1 MKKHETTFMYIGF
14 AAIGLLLVGLAG
26 WYFFISRQTADLE
39 TLRESRGFDIGVP
52 SFGGT
57 RGSTA
62 ENIEGG
68 FGLAPSSEQPS
79 AQEGEEP
86 RAPRFWRV
94 STSPIAGAG
103 FVMIDSVPVL
113 RYVERSTGHVFDVNP
128 MTGTITRRTN
138 RLIPKV
144 YEAIVGPHD
153 AVIHR
158 TITAD
163 GERETFVGQLATTTV
178 DGFTPLT
185 GTDLGPDVRDIG
197 FTKSGIVFLSATESG
212 ATQLIEA
219 AIDGSKP
226 VEKRLLSAGDFKLES
241 LVDGRTILTERPAS
255 GIPGYAYEAGT
266 TLIPLARAV
275 PGLTLAARASS
286 TAVIIGADDG
296 SKLSLAVRPTR
307 DASLVPLDLATVADK
322 CVWMPGTSLTAYCA
336 VPRTLQPLGYLTN
349 WHRGTIHTSDSWHLV
364 DVGAGKT
371 EKFFEIRED
380 DAIDVERPI
389 TDEGGNYIAFIN
401 ARDKSLWLLRIIE

>member
-14 AAIGLLLVGLAG
+14 AAIGLLILGLAG

-52 SFGGT
+52 SFAGS

-68 FGLAPSSEQPS
+68 FGFAPSTESPAE
-79 AQEGEEP
+79 EGEEP

-94 STSPIAGAG
+94 STSPVAGAG
-103 FVMIDSVPVL
+103 FVQVGPTQIL
-113 RYVERSTGHVFDVNP
+113 RYVERSTGHIFDVDP
-128 MTGTITRRTN
+128 LTGVVTRRTN

-144 YEAIVGPHD
+144 YEALIGPNDTVVH
-153 AVIHR
+153 H
-158 TITAD
+158 TITDA

-185 GTDLGPDVRDIG
+185 GTDLGPAVRDIAL
-197 FTKSGIVFLSATESG
+197 TKSGILFLSETESG

-219 AIDGSKP
+219 EIDGSKP
-226 VEKRLLSAGDFKLES
+226 VERRVLSAGDFRLES
-241 LVDGRTILTERPAS
+241 LSDGRAILTEHPAS
-255 GIPGYAYEAGT
+255 GIPGYSYEAGS
-266 TLIPLARAV
+266 TLIPLARAI

-286 TAVIIGADDG
+286 TAVLIGRDDG
-296 SKLSLAVRPTR
+296 SKLSLAVRPTK
-307 DASLVPLDLATVADK
+307 DASLVPLDLATIADK
-322 CVWMPGTSLTAYCA
+322 CVWMPGISLTAYCA
-336 VPRTLQPLGYLTN
+336 VPRTLPTLGFLTN
-349 WHRGTIHTSDSWHLV
+349 WHRGTVHTSDSWHLI
-364 DVGAGKT
+364 DAGAGKT
-371 EKFFEIRED
+371 EKFFDIRED
-380 DAIDVERPI
+380 DAIDVERPM

-401 ARDKSLWLLRIIE
+401 ARDKSLWILRIIE